1 MVKNGGFP
9 FGDMR
14 CVCVIYMVI
23 LCMVYS
29 QEGIFPGRR
38 RNAKASERNNPCRN
52 RYSIIIVI

>member
-29 QEGIFPGRR
+29 QEGDEMQNVEIL
-38 RNAKASERNNPCRN
+38 
-52 RYSIIIVI
+52 